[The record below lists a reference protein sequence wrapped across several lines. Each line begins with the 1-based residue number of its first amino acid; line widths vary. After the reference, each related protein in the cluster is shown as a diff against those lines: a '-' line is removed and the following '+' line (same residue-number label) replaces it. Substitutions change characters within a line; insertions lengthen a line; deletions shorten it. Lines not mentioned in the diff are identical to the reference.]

1 VRTDAI
7 AWKTRI
13 EKDPN
18 IFEKLGRWYP
28 VGRVGE
34 PEDIAKAVSF
44 LGSNEAEFISG
55 VALPVDGG
63 LLAGMNVMIEDFILE
78 D

>member
-1 VRTDAI
+1 MRL
-7 AWKTRI
+7 
-13 EKDPN
+13 EKDPK

-34 PEDIAKAVSF
+34 PEDIAKVVSF
-44 LGSNEAEFISG
+44 LGSDEAGFISG

-63 LLAGMNVMIEDFILE
+63 LLAGMNVTINDFVLE
-78 D
+78 S